1 MIAGQTIGVIIPA
14 LNEEQSIGS
23 VLDALPAAFDVVVVV
38 DNGSTDATASIA
50 SSKGARVVQE
60 TQRGYGAAC
69 LRGIAEL
76 SNNPPDIVLFMDA
89 DASDHPDDA
98 LHVSTSVA
106 TGQCDFCIGSRIRG
120 DHESGS
126 LTPVQHFGNWL
137 STTLI
142 RWIWKAPFTD
152 LGPLRAIRYAT
163 LCAMNM
169 EDRTWG
175 WTIEMQIKAAMF
187 NVKTREIPV
196 RYRVRIGTS
205 KISGTV
211 MGSIKAGT
219 KIIATIAK
227 YALR

>member
-23 VLDALPAAFDVVVVV
+23 VLEALPAAFDVVVVV
-38 DNGSTDATASIA
+38 DNGSTDATARIA
-50 SSKGARVVQE
+50 SSKGARVVYE
-60 TQRGYGAAC
+60 MERGYGAAC
-69 LRGIAEL
+69 LRGITEL
-76 SNNPPDIVLFMDA
+76 AIDPPDIVLFMDA

-98 LHVSTSVA
+98 LHVTTLVA
-106 TGQCDFCIGSRIRG
+106 SGQCDCCIGSRTRG
-120 DHESGS
+120 DHERGS

-142 RWIWKAPFTD
+142 RWIWKAPYTD

-163 LCAMNM
+163 LCALNM

-175 WTIEMQIKAAMF
+175 WTIEMQIKAAMH
-187 NVKTREIPV
+187 NVPTLEIPV

>member
-76 SNNPPDIVLFMDA
+76 SNNPPDIILFMDA

>member
-1 MIAGQTIGVIIPA
+1 MIAGHTIGVIIPA

-23 VLDALPAAFDVVVVV
+23 VLEALPAAFDIVVVV
-38 DNGSTDATASIA
+38 DNGSTDATARIA
-50 SSKGARVVQE
+50 SSKGARVVHE
-60 TQRGYGAAC
+60 SERGYGAAC
-69 LRGIAEL
+69 LSGIAEL
-76 SNNPPDIVLFMDA
+76 ASNPPDVVLFMDA

-98 LHVSTSVA
+98 LHVSTHVA
-106 TGQCDFCIGSRIRG
+106 SGQCDFCIGSRTRG
-120 DHESGS
+120 DHERGS

-142 RWIWKAPFTD
+142 RWIWKAPYTD
-152 LGPLRAIRYAT
+152 LGPLRALRYTT

-175 WTIEMQIKAAMF
+175 WTIEMQIKAAML
-187 NVKTREIPV
+187 NVQTLEIPV